1 METVV
6 AQVTVTAQCDLG
18 TTADMAL
25 LAVADGARLCTLF
38 FHQVPL
44 QRLHCTQEGEGYQA
58 TMYPGFHRTSPALDH
73 PPLSPALTHPQHQ
86 ALGRSLGLP
95 LTFGDCSAVEEVGWT
110 GLNIPTVVT
119 ADAHMT
125 SECLG

>member
-44 QRLHCTQEGEGYQA
+44 QRLH
-58 TMYPGFHRTSPALDH
+58 
-73 PPLSPALTHPQHQ
+73 
-86 ALGRSLGLP
+86 
-95 LTFGDCSAVEEVGWT
+95 FGDCSAVEEVGWT